1 MNDPARFTATTH
13 DDPDGTVQ
21 HTTADP
27 ALGRGPLSALRGLL
41 VLSQLMMESSNEPQ
55 ILELAQTAVPA
66 LAATEVVGIL
76 LADGRWDGPAA
87 LTEAVHA
94 QVPTGQGAS
103 GELALPELTWSYA
116 YALPSLRGHLGH
128 LVVGA
133 AKRHGESEQF
143 LLRALAQQTGAAL
156 ANARLHTQ
164 ERDATAALEEV
175 NQRLEHTIV
184 ALRRSMEIHDRLTE
198 VAASGAGRVGI
209 AKALHELTGF
219 PIAVEDRYGNL
230 IAWCGPDRPDPYLKD
245 PTVRREQLLRRA
257 VREGKPV
264 RDGARLL
271 AVARPRPDLV
281 GAIVLL
287 DPDRRSTEQELMALE
302 HGTTVLA
309 MELARI
315 RSLAES
321 ELRVRRDLVDDLLT
335 GTEEDS
341 ALRRAQALG
350 YDLQRPHRVVVIEGR
365 DRSGDAESFLHG
377 VRRAARD
384 EPVGSLLV
392 SRGEQVIILADHEP
406 SWDAFR
412 VSVLRQLGGG
422 RCRVGV
428 GSRCVHFGRLP
439 ESYRQATHALELQA
453 ALGWPDGAIRF
464 DDLGVFQ
471 LLATAEDTGEI
482 VAFVDRWLGALVAY
496 DTERNGDLVLT
507 LTQYLEHGGAYDATS
522 TALCIHR
529 STLKYR
535 LQRIRE
541 ISGHDLTDPD
551 TRFNLQLATRAQQT
565 LRTARPTD
573 PHQPGARRAHTG
585 GGVDMEMRPRRLP
598 TGDMTSAAAGAT
610 SASAPTSP
618 RMASP
623 HSR

>member
-1 MNDPARFTATTH
+1 MNDPVRFVATTH
-13 DDPDGTVQ
+13 DDPDALVR
-21 HTTADP
+21 HSASDP
-27 ALGRGPLSALRGLL
+27 SLDRGPLSALRGLL
-41 VLSQLMMESSNEPQ
+41 VLSQLMMESSSEPQ

-66 LAATEVVGIL
+66 LAATKVVGVL

-87 LTEAVHA
+87 LAEAVHA
-94 QVPTGQGAS
+94 QVPAGQGAS
-103 GELALPELTWSYA
+103 GELGLPGLAWSYA

-128 LVVGA
+128 LVIGA
-133 AKRHGESEQF
+133 SQQHGESEQF

-156 ANARLHTQ
+156 GNARLHTQ
-164 ERDATAALEEV
+164 ERDATAALEEL
-175 NQRLEHTIV
+175 NHRLECTIA

-209 AKALHELTGF
+209 ATALHELTGF
-219 PIAVEDRYGNL
+219 PIAIEDRYGNL
-230 IAWCGPDRPDPYLKD
+230 IAWCGADRPDSYPKD

-271 AVARPRPDLV
+271 AVARPQPDLV

-321 ELRVRRDLVDDLLT
+321 ELRVRRDLVDDLLA

-439 ESYRQATHALELQA
+439 ESYRQASHALELQA
-453 ALGWPDGAIRF
+453 ALGWPDGAVRF

-471 LLATAEDTGEI
+471 LLATAQDTSEI
-482 VAFVDRWLGALVAY
+482 LAFVDRWLGALLAY
-496 DTERNGDLVLT
+496 DAERNGDLLLT
-507 LTQYLEHGGAYDATS
+507 LTQYLEHGGGYDATS

-573 PHQPGARRAHTG
+573 PYQPGALRAHLG
-585 GGVDMEMRPRRLP
+585 GGGSGDTRARRLP
-598 TGDMTSAAAGAT
+598 PRATTSATT
-610 SASAPTSP
+610 SSANGPGIVGSQ
-618 RMASP
+618 R
-623 HSR
+623 R